1 VTETKYEVKGL
12 QKGAEYE
19 FRVTAENKM
28 GPGQPSDP
36 SKMAKYG
43 EFIIWNILVKSKH
56 LMLEWWF

>member
-1 VTETKYEVKGL
+1 VNADEKVTETKYEVKGL

-43 EFIIWNILVKSKH
+43 AFIFLEFTVQK
-56 LMLEWWF
+56 